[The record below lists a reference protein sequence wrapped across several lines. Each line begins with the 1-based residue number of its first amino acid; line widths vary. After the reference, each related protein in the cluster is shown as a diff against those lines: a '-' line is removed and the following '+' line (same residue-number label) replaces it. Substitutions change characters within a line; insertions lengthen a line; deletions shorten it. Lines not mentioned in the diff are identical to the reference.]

1 MRFVY
6 GLRLLTKCL
15 QLSPSLLRVFVN
27 QMLTFAHL
35 EAEISYNN
43 KCSMELSEQA
53 RERKK
58 VKTC

>member
-1 MRFVY
+1 M
-6 GLRLLTKCL
+6 LTKCL
-15 QLSPSLLRVFVN
+15 QLSPSILRVFVN
-27 QMLTFAHL
+27 QMLTFVRL
-35 EAEISYNN
+35 EAEIGYNN

>member
-1 MRFVY
+1 MCLVLLLTIFLHLTALILRFVVK
-6 GLRLLTKCL
+6 L
-15 QLSPSLLRVFVN
+15 
-27 QMLTFAHL
+27 MLTFVGL
-35 EAEISYNN
+35 EPNFIYNY

>member
-1 MRFVY
+1 
-6 GLRLLTKCL
+6 
-15 QLSPSLLRVFVN
+15 
-27 QMLTFAHL
+27 MLNYAHFRP
-35 EAEISYNN
+35 EFIHNY

>member
-1 MRFVY
+1 VRFVY

-27 QMLTFAHL
+27 QMLTFVRL
-35 EAEISYNN
+35 EAEIGYNN

>member
-1 MRFVY
+1 MM
-6 GLRLLTKCL
+6 G
-15 QLSPSLLRVFVN
+15 VFVN
-27 QMLTFAHL
+27 QMLTFAGL
-35 EAEISYNN
+35 QPKFVYNY